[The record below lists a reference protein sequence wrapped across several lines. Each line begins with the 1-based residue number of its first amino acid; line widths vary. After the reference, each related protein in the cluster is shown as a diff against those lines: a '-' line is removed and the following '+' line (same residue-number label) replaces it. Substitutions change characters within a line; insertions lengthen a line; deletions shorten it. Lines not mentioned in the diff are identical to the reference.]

1 MENNDRG
8 RIGQATRDVKDY
20 AALYADR
27 LRLGLIENLSTFFNA
42 LFGVVVLIVLLWIA
56 AMFFAVALTWVIGM
70 LIGSML
76 GAILLMGGLFVV
88 LAAIVYAVRRRL
100 IVDQMARMFGKMVYD
115 MRKKRS
121 PQDVKIERLRV
132 ENELDAVERRLRD
145 DYRGISKMFSV
156 GYLMEQITGKANLI
170 YNIVQWS
177 MSGYNFVHSM
187 IDKYKAMNAERSGKN
202 SGETEN
208 DS

>member
-42 LFGVVVLIVLLWIA
+42 LFGVV

-115 MRKKRS
+115 MRKKHS
-121 PQDVKIERLRV
+121 
-132 ENELDAVERRLRD
+132 D
-145 DYRGISKMFSV
+145 D
-156 GYLMEQITGKANLI
+156 E
-170 YNIVQWS
+170 
-177 MSGYNFVHSM
+177 
-187 IDKYKAMNAERSGKN
+187 
-202 SGETEN
+202 
-208 DS
+208 

>member
-27 LRLGLIENLSTFFNA
+27 LRL
-42 LFGVVVLIVLLWIA
+42 GVVVLIVLLWIA

-115 MRKKRS
+115 MRKKHS
-121 PQDVKIERLRV
+121 
-132 ENELDAVERRLRD
+132 D
-145 DYRGISKMFSV
+145 D
-156 GYLMEQITGKANLI
+156 E
-170 YNIVQWS
+170 
-177 MSGYNFVHSM
+177 
-187 IDKYKAMNAERSGKN
+187 
-202 SGETEN
+202 
-208 DS
+208 

>member
-42 LFGVVVLIVLLWIA
+42 LIA

-115 MRKKRS
+115 MRKKHS
-121 PQDVKIERLRV
+121 
-132 ENELDAVERRLRD
+132 D
-145 DYRGISKMFSV
+145 D
-156 GYLMEQITGKANLI
+156 E
-170 YNIVQWS
+170 
-177 MSGYNFVHSM
+177 
-187 IDKYKAMNAERSGKN
+187 
-202 SGETEN
+202 
-208 DS
+208 

>member
-42 LFGVVVLIVLLWIA
+42 LFGVVVLIVLLWID

-115 MRKKRS
+115 MRKKHS
-121 PQDVKIERLRV
+121 
-132 ENELDAVERRLRD
+132 D
-145 DYRGISKMFSV
+145 D
-156 GYLMEQITGKANLI
+156 E
-170 YNIVQWS
+170 
-177 MSGYNFVHSM
+177 
-187 IDKYKAMNAERSGKN
+187 
-202 SGETEN
+202 
-208 DS
+208 

>member
-42 LFGVVVLIVLLWIA
+42 LFGVVVLLWIA

-115 MRKKRS
+115 MRKKHS
-121 PQDVKIERLRV
+121 
-132 ENELDAVERRLRD
+132 D
-145 DYRGISKMFSV
+145 D
-156 GYLMEQITGKANLI
+156 E
-170 YNIVQWS
+170 
-177 MSGYNFVHSM
+177 
-187 IDKYKAMNAERSGKN
+187 
-202 SGETEN
+202 
-208 DS
+208 

>member
-1 MENNDRG
+1 MTLPAGFSRSGLGFGVGDHTYFDKLGIELRMAAHAVVHD
-8 RIGQATRDVKDY
+8 DVRT
-20 AALYADR
+20 AAARADR

-115 MRKKRS
+115 MRKKHS
-121 PQDVKIERLRV
+121 
-132 ENELDAVERRLRD
+132 D
-145 DYRGISKMFSV
+145 D
-156 GYLMEQITGKANLI
+156 E
-170 YNIVQWS
+170 
-177 MSGYNFVHSM
+177 
-187 IDKYKAMNAERSGKN
+187 
-202 SGETEN
+202 
-208 DS
+208 

>member
-1 MENNDRG
+1 MENDDRG

-115 MRKKRS
+115 MRKKHS
-121 PQDVKIERLRV
+121 
-132 ENELDAVERRLRD
+132 D
-145 DYRGISKMFSV
+145 D
-156 GYLMEQITGKANLI
+156 E
-170 YNIVQWS
+170 
-177 MSGYNFVHSM
+177 
-187 IDKYKAMNAERSGKN
+187 
-202 SGETEN
+202 
-208 DS
+208 

>member
-76 GAILLMGGLFVV
+76 GAILLMGGLFV
-88 LAAIVYAVRRRL
+88 
-100 IVDQMARMFGKMVYD
+100 DQMARMFGKMVYD
-115 MRKKRS
+115 MRKKHS
-121 PQDVKIERLRV
+121 
-132 ENELDAVERRLRD
+132 D
-145 DYRGISKMFSV
+145 D
-156 GYLMEQITGKANLI
+156 E
-170 YNIVQWS
+170 
-177 MSGYNFVHSM
+177 
-187 IDKYKAMNAERSGKN
+187 
-202 SGETEN
+202 
-208 DS
+208 

>member
-100 IVDQMARMFGKMVYD
+100 IVDQMARMFGAGEHGGADVEAGHVIAQP
-115 MRKKRS
+115 RKGAGEGAAS
-121 PQDVKIERLRV
+121 AAELRPPAA
-132 ENELDAVERRLRD
+132 LDAEAAQPP
-145 DYRGISKMFSV
+145 I
-156 GYLMEQITGKANLI
+156 
-170 YNIVQWS
+170 
-177 MSGYNFVHSM
+177 
-187 IDKYKAMNAERSGKN
+187 
-202 SGETEN
+202 
-208 DS
+208 